1 MTTSPDTVSAAKAT
15 TAPADPATAS
25 TAQNPS
31 SASGR
36 VIGRTSRTEV
46 IGDTARTGET
56 ATSQPRVI
64 RPDFAEEPN
73 STFQRVL
80 VGVFVAVPL
89 LALIAA
95 IPLLWGWGFLGWHDV
110 VIALVFYWV
119 SGLGVTVGYHR
130 YFTHG
135 SFKAKTG
142 LRVGLAVA
150 GSLAI
155 EGPVITWV
163 SDHRRHHK
171 YSDREGDPH
180 SPWKYGDDWKALS
193 KGLVFAHIGWLFDP
207 NRTSQ
212 EKFSPD
218 LLADRRIKAVDRLFP
233 AMVAVS
239 LLLPA
244 LIGGLWG
251 MSWHGA
257 LTAFFWGS
265 LVRVALLHHVTW
277 SINSICHTFGSEEFE
292 VRDRSRNVSWLAIA
306 SFGESWHNLHHAD
319 PTCARHGA
327 LKGQLD
333 PSARVI
339 RWFEQLGWASNV
351 RWPDAE
357 RLSAKRPAGATRKL
371 GSWTRL
377 ACRVRGA
384 APAESS

>member
-1 MTTSPDTVSAAKAT
+1 MTTTPDTVHAPETAISPAPLVAADLA
-15 TAPADPATAS
+15 TAPTAAATGGPVGEA
-25 TAQNPS
+25 T
-31 SASGR
+31 
-36 VIGRTSRTEV
+36 RTQ
-46 IGDTARTGET
+46 AR
-56 ATSQPRVI
+56 PV
-64 RPDFAEEPN
+64 RPDMAEETT

-80 VGVFVAVPL
+80 VGVFVAVPF

-95 IPLLWGWGFLGWHDV
+95 IPLLWGWGLNWHDV

-119 SGLGVTVGYHR
+119 SGLGITVGYHR

-142 LRVGLAVA
+142 LRVALAIA

-171 YSDREGDPH
+171 YSDKEGDPH
-180 SPWKYGDDWKALS
+180 SPWRYGDDWKALS
-193 KGLVFAHIGWLFDP
+193 KGLVYAHIGWLFDP
-207 NRTSQ
+207 NQTSQ

-218 LLADRRIKAVDRLFP
+218 LLADRRVKGVDRWFP
-233 AMVAVS
+233 GFVAFT
-239 LLLPA
+239 LLAPA
-244 LIGGLWG
+244 LIGGLWS
-251 MSWHGA
+251 MSWWGA
-257 LTAFFWGS
+257 VTAFFWAS

-277 SINSICHTFGSEEFE
+277 AINSICHTFGSEEFE

-339 RWFEQLGWASNV
+339 WVFEKLGWAYDV
-351 RWPDAE
+351 RWPDE
-357 RLSAKRPAGATRKL
+357 DRLAAKRPATATRKL
-371 GSWTRL
+371 GSMT
-377 ACRVRGA
+377 VRRAGQVGSTVA
-384 APAESS
+384 AEPQ

>member
-1 MTTSPDTVSAAKAT
+1 M
-15 TAPADPATAS
+15 TAS
-25 TAQNPS
+25 PGTAHAADTTIGP
-31 SASGR
+31 ARPAATVPAGP
-36 VIGRTSRTEV
+36 IGRT
-46 IGDTARTGET
+46 ARTTGST
-56 ATSQPRVI
+56 GTQPRQAPRV
-64 RPDFAEEPN
+64 RPDVEDEPN
-73 STFQRVL
+73 SAAQRFL
-80 VGVFVAVPL
+80 VALFVAIPL
-89 LALIAA
+89 AALVAA
-95 IPLLWGWGFLGWHDV
+95 IPLLWGWGLGWHDV

-119 SGLGVTVGYHR
+119 SGLGITVGYHR

-142 LRVGLAVA
+142 LRVALAIA

-171 YSDREGDPH
+171 YSDKEGDPH
-180 SPWKYGDDWKALS
+180 SPWRYGDDWKALS
-193 KGLVFAHIGWLFDP
+193 KGLLYAHIGWLFDP
-207 NRTSQ
+207 NKTSQ

-218 LLADRRIKAVDRLFP
+218 LLADRRVKTVDTLFP
-233 AMVAVS
+233 ALVAVS

-257 LTAFFWGS
+257 LTAFFWAS
-265 LVRVALLHHVTW
+265 LVRIALLHHVTW
-277 SINSICHTFGSEEFE
+277 SINSICHTFGREDFE
-292 VRDRSRNVSWLAIA
+292 VRDKSRNVAWLAIA

-339 RWFEQLGWASNV
+339 WALEKLGWAYDV
-351 RWPDAE
+351 RWPDE
-357 RLSAKRPAGATRKL
+357 GRLAAKRPATATRKL
-371 GSWTRL
+371 GSMTVRNSGPATRGRQNG
-377 ACRVRGA
+377 RVRGA
-384 APAESS
+384 VSAEPR